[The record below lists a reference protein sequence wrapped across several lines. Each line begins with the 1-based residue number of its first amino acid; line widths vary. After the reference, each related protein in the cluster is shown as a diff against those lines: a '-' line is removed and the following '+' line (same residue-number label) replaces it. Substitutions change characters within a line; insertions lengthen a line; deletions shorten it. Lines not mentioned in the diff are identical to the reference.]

1 MKKNIWVI
9 GNKKQDMVMVQQC
22 VNKNGSMRATC
33 ILAMDALTKNVEKVV
48 SDDGL
53 APSLILLDYEMIDPD
68 ETCIKKLHVPS
79 LLSVPLFIMTDERS
93 RETDEKCY
101 ELGATVVLRKPLSDT
116 SLMRIEKAA
125 VQHDMTKAYE
135 ATVQRQANQL
145 HMAKEIAKL
154 NEQLKSR
161 NELLHRIFG
170 KYFSDEVVDII
181 LRDPQGADL
190 GGKRCS
196 VTVMMADLR
205 GFTSLSE
212 HLAAEVVVDIL
223 NHFLGDM
230 TTIIR
235 NRKGTVIEFIGDE
248 ILAVFGA
255 PLSCENSEEQ
265 ALIAAIEMQ
274 NHMSLVNEYCMQKG
288 YPEIEMGIGL
298 HKGEVFLGNIG
309 SENLMRYNVIGQAV
323 NLCSRIEGYSVG
335 GQILLSHNTME
346 GIKCR
351 VKYNQEMEISV
362 KGVGSPVK
370 IYEALS
376 IAADCIYEL
385 RRKEKEEMVPCQKD
399 TWLWVRSLLD
409 KRVLSDVVKRRVLS
423 KSKDYIL
430 FQRDYVKDEPK
441 LFDNIEM
448 ARSES
453 DLKFAYAKVV
463 ELTQEGI
470 LARMTYLPTDF
481 WEKKNGER

>member
-33 ILAMDALTKNVEKVV
+33 ILTMDALTKNIEKVA
-48 SDDGL
+48 SDDSL
-53 APSLILLDYEMIDPD
+53 APSLILLDYEMIDSD

-79 LLSVPLFIMTDERS
+79 LLSVPLFLMTDARS

-116 SLMRIEKAA
+116 SLIRIEKAA

-170 KYFSDEVVDII
+170 KYFSDEVVDVI

-212 HLAAEVVVDIL
+212 QLTAEAVVDIL
-223 NHFLGDM
+223 NHFLGEM
-230 TTIIR
+230 TAIIR
-235 NRKGTVIEFIGDE
+235 NRRGTIIEFIGDE

-255 PLSCENSEEQ
+255 PLACEKSEEE

-274 NHMSLVNEYCMQKG
+274 NCMEQVNVYCMQKG

-323 NLCSRIEGYSVG
+323 NLCSRIESYSVG
-335 GQILLSHNTME
+335 GQILLSHDTIV
-346 GIKCR
+346 GINR
-351 VKYNQEMEISV
+351 PVKYNQELDISV
-362 KGVGSPVK
+362 KGVSKPIK
-370 IYEALS
+370 IYEAFS
-376 IAADCIYEL
+376 IIADRTYEQK
-385 RRKEKEEMVPCQKD
+385 RKPKEKLIPCDKEMC
-399 TWLWVRSLLD
+399 LWVRSLLE
-409 KRVLSDVVKRRVLS
+409 KRVMHQAVKRHVIS
-423 KSKDYIL
+423 HGKDFIL
-430 FQRDYVKDEPK
+430 FQRDYTSDEPK
-441 LFDNIEM
+441 LYEDIEM
-448 ARSES
+448 AHSKTAAE
-453 DLKFAYAKVV
+453 FAYAKVV
-463 ELTQEGI
+463 ELTEEGI
-470 LARMTYLPTDF
+470 LARITHLPIGF
-481 WEKKNGER
+481 WEIKNGE